1 MVMLNSRSNGGL
13 SRRALLGFL
22 APAVR
27 LAAGT
32 TKVNPA
38 GNGSPCRAWQQQYRA
53 NAAVTFFSIP
63 LVSRADVGSGFA
75 LIEEGVSRGAN
86 AVAIQFGAG
95 SYPNCARGL
104 NRLGYIKEEVVEAMP
119 GKPLECAYFAFM
131 TTSQEK
137 NLDQA
142 KKAIEVA
149 HGMIPYSVAEGSGQ
163 KGHFASRLSRFNFP
177 SELTWSDCPELVRRV
192 RSAMSSSS
200 EGQRVE
206 RDLPRNTAAP
216 ETFLYAV
223 RAAMLEPAR
232 ITDSA
237 LVYNGKD
244 YRLRTEKIFDTAMGA
259 RFGERNLVRD
269 SNRVVRLDAV
279 LEEVTKS
286 VKTPFKV
293 WFQSGNEQMPP
304 LAFEY
309 QARSFL
315 RLYFEADSNTSVPA
329 VSLALNKI
337 AQ

>member
-1 MVMLNSRSNGGL
+1 MLNSRSNGGF
-13 SRRALLGFL
+13 SRRALLALL
-22 APAVR
+22 APAMR

-32 TKVNPA
+32 TEVMPA
-38 GNGSPCRAWQQQYRA
+38 GNGLPSRVWRQQYRA

-63 LVSRADVGSGFA
+63 LVSRAAVGSGFA
-75 LIEEGVSRGAN
+75 LIEECVSRGAK

-95 SYPNCARGL
+95 SFPNRARGL
-104 NRLGYIKEEVVEAMP
+104 NRLGYIKEEIVEAAP

-142 KKAIEVA
+142 KRAIEVA
-149 HGMIPYSVAEGSGQ
+149 HGMIPYSAAEGSGQ
-163 KGHFASRLSRFNFP
+163 KGHFASRVSRFNFP
-177 SELTWSDCPELVRRV
+177 SELTWRDCPELVRRV
-192 RSAMSSSS
+192 RSAMSLGS
-200 EGQRVE
+200 EGQRAE
-206 RDLPRNTAAP
+206 KDLPRSTAAP
-216 ETFLYAV
+216 ATFLYAV
-223 RAAMLEPAR
+223 RAAMLDPAR
-232 ITDSA
+232 KTDSA

-244 YRLRTEKIFDTAMGA
+244 YRLRTEKNFDTAMEA
-259 RFGERNLVRD
+259 HFGERNLVPD

-279 LEEVTKS
+279 LEEVTKN
-286 VKTPFKV
+286 VKTPFRV
-293 WFQSGNEQMPP
+293 WFESGNELMPP

-315 RLYFEADSNTSVPA
+315 RLYFEADFNTSVPA

>member
-1 MVMLNSRSNGGL
+1 MLNSRSNGGL
-13 SRRALLGFL
+13 SRRALLALL
-22 APAVR
+22 APAMR

-32 TKVNPA
+32 TEVVPAVNGQP
-38 GNGSPCRAWQQQYRA
+38 SRMWRQQYRA
-53 NAAVTFFSIP
+53 NAVVTFFTIP
-63 LVSRADVGSGFA
+63 LVSRADVGSGYA
-75 LIEEGVSRGAN
+75 LIEQGVSRDGN
-86 AVAIQFGAG
+86 VVAIQFGAG
-95 SYPNCARGL
+95 SYPNRARGL
-104 NRLGYIKEEVVEAMP
+104 NRLGYIKEEIVEAAP
-119 GKPLECAYFAFM
+119 GKPLECTYFAFM

-142 KKAIEVA
+142 KRAIEVA
-149 HGMIPYSVAEGSGQ
+149 HGMIPYSAAEGSGG
-163 KGHFASRLSRFNFP
+163 KGHFASRLSRYNFP
-177 SELTWSDCPELVRRV
+177 SELTWSDCPELVSRV
-192 RSAMSSSS
+192 RSAMSSGS

-206 RDLPRNTAAP
+206 KDLPRSTPAP
-216 ETFLYAV
+216 ATFLYAV
-223 RAAMLEPAR
+223 RDAMLDATR
-232 ITDSA
+232 KTDRT

-259 RFGERNLVRD
+259 RFGERNLVQD
-269 SNRVVRLDAV
+269 ANRVVRLDAV

-293 WFQSGNEQMPP
+293 WFESGNEQMPP

-315 RLYFEADSNTSVPA
+315 RLYFEADLNTSVPA